1 MPLQLS
7 YPGVYV
13 EEIPSG
19 VRTITGVATSI
30 AAFAGWAP
38 QGPTDSAGLVLSWAD
53 FVRQYGGLAR
63 DPSSGEPAYLGYA
76 VSQFFANGGQQAYV
90 IRLIAAT
97 AAEASHDFTGVLK
110 LTAQNAGFWANDYG
124 IAIKNRTDPSNL
136 LDTHRFTLSVVYV
149 APGQT
154 TETVVESFEN
164 LSVKKNDP
172 RFVEAVINNASQI
185 ITATLDS
192 GATIPPTDTT
202 PPSPKLT
209 GGLDGDFLHPND
221 AAFES
226 ALGATATSIP
236 PLDHVD
242 LFNLLC
248 VPGETNAT
256 YLQSLAA
263 YCAIRRAFL
272 IVDPVKP
279 SGSTANLQTK
289 PPVLGG
295 NEKNAAFYYPW
306 IQAPDALDQNRP
318 HDFPPCGFVAGLYA
332 RTDSN
337 RGVWKAPAGIETSLT
352 GVIGV
357 SVPLNDADNGILNP
371 AAVNCIRTFNI
382 YGTIIWGARTTD
394 GNDEVGSEW
403 KYIPVRR
410 TALFLEESL
419 FRALKWVVFE
429 PNDEP
434 LWAQIRLNVGAFL
447 HDLFR
452 QGAFQ
457 GQTPQDAYF
466 VKCDKE
472 TTTQSDINRGIVN
485 ILVGFAPL
493 KPAEFVVIQIQQI
506 AGQIAT

>member
-1 MPLQLS
+1 M
-7 YPGVYV
+7 
-13 EEIPSG
+13 
-19 VRTITGVATSI
+19 
-30 AAFAGWAP
+30 
-38 QGPTDSAGLVLSWAD
+38 
-53 FVRQYGGLAR
+53 
-63 DPSSGEPAYLGYA
+63 
-76 VSQFFANGGQQAYV
+76 
-90 IRLIAAT
+90 
-97 AAEASHDFTGVLK
+97 
-110 LTAQNAGFWANDYG
+110 
-124 IAIKNRTDPSNL
+124 
-136 LDTHRFTLSVVYV
+136 
-149 APGQT
+149 
-154 TETVVESFEN
+154 
-164 LSVKKNDP
+164 
-172 RFVEAVINNASQI
+172 
-185 ITATLDS
+185 
-192 GATIPPTDTT
+192 
-202 PPSPKLT
+202 
-209 GGLDGDFLHPND
+209 
-221 AAFES
+221 
-226 ALGATATSIP
+226 GATATSIP

-419 FRALKWVVFE
+419 FRALKWVVFK